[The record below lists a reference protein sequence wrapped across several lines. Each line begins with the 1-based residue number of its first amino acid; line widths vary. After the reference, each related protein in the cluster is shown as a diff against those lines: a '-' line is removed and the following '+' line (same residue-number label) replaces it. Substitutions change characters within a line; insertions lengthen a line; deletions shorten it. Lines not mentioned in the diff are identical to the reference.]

1 MLLRFRPCPL
11 SISGGANSKRIWKAV
26 RVRLIRRQRLLNFQW
41 WGRTDMSAQPN
52 PATAVVIDKQ
62 FLLDRLQETREMF
75 LDSFA
80 GVTEEQSRLKPA
92 PDCWSVLDTV
102 EHLTTAEAIQ
112 LKLISTQRA
121 PRPADAP
128 NREHAFLQMIPNR
141 DRKMESPESA
151 RPIGRFATL
160 AEAAEQFKT
169 TRAGVIR
176 FLEGFN
182 EDLRASE
189 VKHPHP
195 AAGMVSIC
203 EMLVA

>member
-1 MLLRFRPCPL
+1 
-11 SISGGANSKRIWKAV
+11 
-26 RVRLIRRQRLLNFQW
+26 
-41 WGRTDMSAQPN
+41 MSAQPN

-62 FLLDRLQETREMF
+62 FLLDRLQETREIF
-75 LDSFA
+75 LNSFA
-80 GVTEEQSRLKPA
+80 GVTEEHSRLKPA
-92 PDCWSVLDTV
+92 SGGWSVLDTV
-102 EHLTTAEAIQ
+102 EHLTTAETIQ
-112 LKLISTQRA
+112 LKLISTQRT

-128 NREHAFLQMIPNR
+128 NREQAFLHMIPQR
-141 DRKMESPESA
+141 VHKMESPEGA

-169 TRAGVIR
+169 TRAGVIQ
-176 FLEGFN
+176 FLELYK

-203 EMLVA
+203 EMLVAMAMHARRHATQIEEIRKSLKLD

>member
-1 MLLRFRPCPL
+1 
-11 SISGGANSKRIWKAV
+11 
-26 RVRLIRRQRLLNFQW
+26 
-41 WGRTDMSAQPN
+41 MSAQPN
-52 PATAVVIDKQ
+52 PATPVVIDKS
-62 FLLDRLQETREMF
+62 FLLAQLQETRDIF
-75 LDSFA
+75 LNSFA

-92 PDCWSVLDTV
+92 SDQWSVLDTV
-102 EHLTTAEAIQ
+102 EHLTTAETVQ

-121 PRPADAP
+121 PRPADSP

-141 DRKMESPESA
+141 THKLEAPEIA
-151 RPIGRFATL
+151 KPNGRFATL

-176 FLEGFN
+176 FLEQYT

-203 EMLVA
+203 EMLVAMAMHAKRHAAQIEETRKTLKLS